1 MTNFAGFPKS
11 TIYLDEGFL
20 EAAGSN
26 EWLSLTI
33 YKTVDCSK
41 KNLQG
46 SPVDWGEGG
55 KKGEVGTERRME
67 E

>member
-11 TIYLDEGFL
+11 TIYLDEGLL

-41 KNLQG
+41 K
-46 SPVDWGEGG
+46 PAGEPCGLGRGG
-55 KKGEVGTERRME
+55 GRRGR
-67 E
+67 